1 MLFKKPLL
9 LLLMMLSIAHF
20 AGFLSSSSST
30 TSTSKIVAFAQAED
44 GEETTP
50 SFWDD
55 ERDEEDDDDD
65 DDDDDDEDPP
75 SNDNPDEIDPYP
87 EIEDDEDSK
96 IWPPPMPE
104 VRHLKQY
111 KVRDVEG
118 VLRLER
124 DDVKRAPRRTHW
136 IRRVVDTWEWPKKEV
151 DVANTKNEEDV
162 GNEERRPYSGDEMTP
177 EEEVAEEAA
186 NEENDGRVERGKSKD
201 YTGMDPN
208 RVRLL
213 KKLQSK
219 GLSFMGGE
227 NMDIEQL
234 EQLAN
239 AMDGINSKNGGDL
252 LNCTC
257 VKTSASMFYGTRV
270 FIFLSIDNNT

>member
-1 MLFKKPLL
+1 MLVFKKPLL

-50 SFWDD
+50 SFGDD
-55 ERDEEDDDDD
+55 EREEDDDEDE

-111 KVRDVEG
+111 KVRMLKEFLD
-118 VLRLER
+118 LRGTTCEACAEK
-124 DDVKRAPRRTHW
+124 DDW

-151 DVANTKNEEDV
+151 NVANTEDEEDV
-162 GNEERRPYSGDEMTP
+162 GNEGRRPYSGDEMTP

-186 NEENDGRVERGKSKD
+186 RMKRMMDELNGGKSKD

-219 GLSFMGGE
+219 GLSFMGG
-227 NMDIEQL
+227 
-234 EQLAN
+234 
-239 AMDGINSKNGGDL
+239 
-252 LNCTC
+252 
-257 VKTSASMFYGTRV
+257 
-270 FIFLSIDNNT
+270 

>member
-1 MLFKKPLL
+1 MLVFKKPLL

-50 SFWDD
+50 SFGDD
-55 ERDEEDDDDD
+55 EREEDDDEDE

-111 KVRDVEG
+111 KVRMLKEFLD
-118 VLRLER
+118 LRGTTCEACAEK
-124 DDVKRAPRRTHW
+124 DDW

-151 DVANTKNEEDV
+151 NVANTEEDEEDV
-162 GNEERRPYSGDEMTP
+162 GNEGRRPYSGDEMTP

-186 NEENDGRVERGKSKD
+186 RMKRMMDELNGGKSKD

-239 AMDGINSKNGGDL
+239 AMDGINSNNGGDL
-252 LNCTC
+252 
-257 VKTSASMFYGTRV
+257 
-270 FIFLSIDNNT
+270 

>member
-1 MLFKKPLL
+1 MLVKKPLL

-50 SFWDD
+50 SFGDD
-55 ERDEEDDDDD
+55 ERDDEDDEDEDED
-65 DDDDDDEDPP
+65 EDEDDEDPP

-111 KVRDVEG
+111 KVRMLKEFLD
-118 VLRLER
+118 LRGTTCEACAEK
-124 DDVKRAPRRTHW
+124 DDW

-151 DVANTKNEEDV
+151 DVANTEDEEDV

-186 NEENDGRVERGKSKD
+186 RMKRMMDELNGGKSKD

-252 LNCTC
+252 
-257 VKTSASMFYGTRV
+257 
-270 FIFLSIDNNT
+270 